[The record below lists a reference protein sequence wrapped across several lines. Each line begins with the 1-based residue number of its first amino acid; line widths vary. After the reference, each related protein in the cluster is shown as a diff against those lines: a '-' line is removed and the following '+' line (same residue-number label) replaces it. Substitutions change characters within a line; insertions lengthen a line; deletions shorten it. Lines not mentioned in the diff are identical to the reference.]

1 MKGGLDVDAEMR
13 GRLDL
18 AKSHTSGRT
27 TFQGADHSPVL
38 RNDRRREEWRWN
50 TAERRPNLHLT
61 SPAVGFKW
69 DSKRVFSKIGVSR
82 QSKLAALLP
91 KLMLR

>member
-1 MKGGLDVDAEMR
+1 MK
-13 GRLDL
+13 
-18 AKSHTSGRT
+18 S
-27 TFQGADHSPVL
+27 DHSLIQKEATEIPPAILPTRCLFRVI
-38 RNDRRREEWRWN
+38 RDRPFQR
-50 TAERRPNLHLT
+50 AERRPNLHLT

-69 DSKRVFSKIGVSR
+69 NSKRVVSKIGVSR

>member
-1 MKGGLDVDAEMR
+1 MR
-13 GRLDL
+13 GRLE
-18 AKSHTSGRT
+18 TP
-27 TFQGADHSPVL
+27 QGPPSPVL

-50 TAERRPNLHLT
+50 TAERWPNLLLS
-61 SPAVGFKW
+61 SPAVGFKL